1 MGESAAH
8 VLLFTPP
15 QPCTHTHTHMLS
27 HVRTI
32 RTLHPSSA
40 EHYAAGLLPPRLPFP
55 ALSNLV
61 LIPQPANLR
70 ASSSYLTRLAAKAAK
85 ESTAR
90 RRRRFSLLA
99 QPLPHLVWTLPPP
112 SPLTATFN
120 LSLWRR
126 NFLFTASR
134 NQD

>member
-1 MGESAAH
+1 
-8 VLLFTPP
+8 
-15 QPCTHTHTHMLS
+15 MLS

-99 QPLPHLVWTLPPP
+99 HPSPTWFGPCLHLRRLQPL
-112 SPLTATFN
+112 SICRSGGATFCLQLAVTRTN
-120 LSLWRR
+120 PGRGSQR
-126 NFLFTASR
+126 
-134 NQD
+134 